1 MSLFEFCWLWI
12 FPWIKHFRYSCSIW
26 DKLER
31 LNWFKQ
37 YLCEGLSF
45 FNSKGYIAQMYSLVV
60 YVKEGFAFA
69 WDSSLENS
77 EYSYLCFQLAFFC
90 SVFYFFSIYQSMS
103 SCLCSILDAIS
114 SSIDE
119 ILSMNPSA
127 NVFVFGDFNV
137 HHNDSLTY
145 FDGADRLYICS
156 TEAFSWLGNCD
167 QVFWLSFYWLS
178 IRFKRDAPFY
188 CTDGDNS
195 HVNWDNLC
203 DH

>member
-1 MSLFEFCWLWI
+1 MRLIPRKFWVFLFI
-12 FPWIKHFRYSCSIW
+12 IPA
-26 DKLER
+26 
-31 LNWFKQ
+31 
-37 YLCEGLSF
+37 G
-45 FNSKGYIAQMYSLVV
+45 
-60 YVKEGFAFA
+60 
-69 WDSSLENS
+69 
-77 EYSYLCFQLAFFC
+77 FFC

-145 FDGADRLYICS
+145 FDGSDRLYICS